1 MLGRPEETLN
11 GGGSREGRSL
21 STLRCGLDIL
31 EELATASSTRGLDHA
46 SLARRLGLTRSTL
59 YRYLACL
66 QETGYIEEATEPG
79 RYRLGARI
87 IYLAA
92 VTHGREFSD
101 LARDAVRELAAVT
114 GQTAHATVYDHP
126 HSVTIQIDGG
136 TAPVGPRLRIGSS
149 RPLHCCASGKVFLA
163 YERPAVVELFLAAG
177 LSSRTP
183 NTIADAAQLRRA
195 IAEVRCNRFA
205 VDQAE
210 SYEGICGLAAPVF
223 DFTGSVVG
231 TLSVTVVA
239 EHLSAD
245 AIRELHGPLA
255 RSAEVLS
262 GRMGSLGT
270 ARSSADRDSDRS
282 GEFELGTADR
292 GGELPKSR
300 DHGSRSA
307 P

>member
-1 MLGRPEETLN
+1 MTGASQDQSN
-11 GGGSREGRSL
+11 GGAGSTSL
-21 STLRCGLDIL
+21 ATLRRGLDIL

-46 SLARRLGLTRSTL
+46 TLGRRLGLSRSTL

-66 QETGYIEEATEPG
+66 QQAGYIEDAVEPG

-101 LARDAVRELAAVT
+101 LARDAVRELAAAT

-126 HSVTIQIDGG
+126 HSVTIQIDSG
-136 TAPVGPRLRIGSS
+136 TAPVGPRLRIGAS

-163 YERPAVVELFLAAG
+163 YERAAIVEAFLASG
-177 LSSRTP
+177 LAARTP
-183 NTIADAAQLRRA
+183 NTITAPSALRRA
-195 IAEVRCNRFA
+195 IAEVRSQGFA

-231 TLSVTVVA
+231 TLSITVA
-239 EHLSAD
+239 TDRLSTE
-245 AIRELHGPLA
+245 AIRELQGPLSHA
-255 RSAEVLS
+255 AHALS
-262 GRMGSLGT
+262 ERLGSLGPRRPVPPQRIG
-270 ARSSADRDSDRS
+270 AGA
-282 GEFELGTADR
+282 A
-292 GGELPKSR
+292 
-300 DHGSRSA
+300 
-307 P
+307 